1 MDNGGDSVGGAF
13 YSEQVLVEDSVHD
26 TLTCTF
32 GAAVER
38 AWQIMYE

>member
-1 MDNGGDSVGGAF
+1 MDKGGDSVGGAF
-13 YSEQVLVEDSVHD
+13 YSKQVFCVEHVVKD

-38 AWQIMYE
+38 AW